1 MRLTNEVLTI
11 VQSTNLEL
19 QDGLIQNLVCIFES
33 FVPDLNELMI
43 EADKNSK
50 QTEKKTEEIKIRPI
64 L

>member
-50 QTEKKTEEIKIRPI
+50 
-64 L
+64 

>member
-50 QTEKKTEEIKIRPI
+50 QTEKKTEEIKIRSI